1 MGRCCPA
8 VPCSGT
14 SSGAYSHV
22 MTDAQQS
29 STEAFADLLCGLSKL
44 SLPPQPLPQP
54 LPPLPP
60 ICHHLRCHLQYGR
73 LPHHRLGSSGDP
85 RLRKRLTVSERAV
98 RGNYG
103 CVAYECAEGERGTRD
118 AIRSIS
124 KLHAKAARCLRAHH
138 GSMAFLFRY
147 FPSPGLRGQGPSS
160 LWYTSAVRL
169 ARNVTG

>member
-14 SSGAYSHV
+14 SSGDYSHV

-44 SLPPQPLPQP
+44 SLPPQPIPQP

-118 AIRSIS
+118 AIRSAFKTACES
-124 KLHAKAARCLRAHH
+124 SEMFASSSRLDGFSFSLFSLSGLAWTRSVVPLVHKCGAACA
-138 GSMAFLFRY
+138 
-147 FPSPGLRGQGPSS
+147 
-160 LWYTSAVRL
+160 
-169 ARNVTG
+169 

>member
-29 STEAFADLLCGLSKL
+29 SAEAFADLLCGLSKL

-118 AIRSIS
+118 AIRSAFKTACES
-124 KLHAKAARCLRAHH
+124 SEMFASSSRLDGFSFSLFSLSGLAWTRSVVPLVHKCGAACA
-138 GSMAFLFRY
+138 
-147 FPSPGLRGQGPSS
+147 
-160 LWYTSAVRL
+160 
-169 ARNVTG
+169 